1 MSKAVKT
8 IVSVVAAIAIPFVA
22 PMIASSI
29 GMSAAIG
36 TAVGSATAGSVIGG
50 AVVGAGLGAAKAA
63 ILGED
68 VGRSALLGGIGG
80 GIGGYTSAPT
90 AAAPTAAVAG
100 APPPV
105 YDLTSAGL
113 TPAPGYASSGL
124 ATGLSTAPVDYSLGT
139 GSATTGLSSA
149 TTGFG
154 PVDYSLGTGGAG
166 LSMPTTFG
174 GEAALSTAP
183 VDYSLA
189 AGVQAPTFGLNPATA
204 GFGLRAPDPGFFNA
218 GVANALATGTPIDYS
233 LGAYNPPSM
242 GLQAVSVNPVTG
254 GTQVTTGAGTFQS
267 STPISQY
274 SGGSYVAP
282 TGVAATSAPTTNT
295 SMGPQTKQQMGDA
308 FAQQMAD
315 AGVASR
321 PTTFMDA
328 LSKVPGEIAA
338 KFSDPKT
345 LADLTLRAAGA
356 LAGSA
361 IAGDGLSDE
370 ERKLLDAQTE
380 ELRALQQT
388 NAGLFAQRL
397 EQAQNLMGESKYFD
411 PEYFGLQRARRT
423 QLAGAKAK
431 RAGLRGLEGASRA
444 AEARRFDLATARDV
458 GSSFDQGYLTGV
470 QGRLG
475 TMQAGM
481 QMMPTSFPSSSGD
494 YGNLRAAYG
503 AADQRAR
510 QTQSDIG
517 NLFGS
522 VIGRGAA
529 SGRG

>member
-8 IVSVVAAIAIPFVA
+8 IVSVVAAVAIPFVA
-22 PMIASSI
+22 PALASTI
-29 GMSAAIG
+29 GLSGAIG
-36 TAVGSATAGSVIGG
+36 TAVGSATAGTVLGG
-50 AVVGAGLGAAKAA
+50 AVTGAALGAAKGA

-80 GIGGYTSAPT
+80 GIGGYTAAPAAAPAAAAPT
-90 AAAPTAAVAG
+90 AAAPVPAAG
-100 APPPV
+100 
-105 YDLTSAGL
+105 YTS
-113 TPAPGYASSGL
+113 P
-124 ATGLSTAPVDYSLGT
+124 GLS
-139 GSATTGLSSA
+139 
-149 TTGFG
+149 
-154 PVDYSLGTGGAG
+154 
-166 LSMPTTFG
+166 
-174 GEAALSTAP
+174 AALSTAP
-183 VDYSLA
+183 VDYSLGAGTAATGLSGAATGGAGLALPATFGGEAATGLSSA
-189 AGVQAPTFGLNPATA
+189 AGFAPVDYSLAAGAQFPSLGLNPAAA
-204 GFGLRAPDPGFFNA
+204 GVGLQAPDPGFFNA
-218 GVANALATGTPIDYS
+218 AVGRSLAAGTPIDYS
-233 LGAYNPPSM
+233 LAAGMPPST
-242 GLQAVSVNPVTG
+242 GLNITSANPVTG

-267 STPISQY
+267 TTPISQY
-274 SGGSYVAP
+274 SGGDYSPQLAAAAAAP
-282 TGVAATSAPTTNT
+282 SPAAAAPKT
-295 SMGPQTKQQMGDA
+295 
-308 FAQQMAD
+308 FAE
-315 AGVASR
+315 
-321 PTTFMDA
+321 A

-361 IAGDGLSDE
+361 VAGDGLSNE
-370 ERKLLDAQTE
+370 ERALLDAQTA
-380 ELRALQQT
+380 ELRTLQQT

-411 PEYFGLQRARRT
+411 PEYFGLQRARRA

-481 QMMPTSFPSSSGD
+481 QMMPTGFPSSMGD
-494 YGNLRAAYG
+494 YSNLRAAYG

-522 VIGRGAA
+522 LTGRGATG
-529 SGRG
+529 SRS